1 MNVTAQVERSWYLFT
16 EGWLSGGWG
25 VVLVAAAAGFAIL
38 QVRREFR
45 QSRSRALTRWW
56 LPLLRFAIVGLMVW
70 LLCRPALRV
79 CTRTV
84 LEQELLVLID
94 NGKSMQVREGFGGR
108 SRLLDVLEIL
118 QKPIAGR
125 ARFGTELGRA
135 MERAAKRLQ
144 EENDAWQARLV
155 AIEMGQP
162 LDAGTL
168 QSLVD
173 FGQELGLL
181 VDAVQDVQPVVLPG
195 GGDELRDRVAEVQ
208 TRQQTFCATVSVL
221 ANECELVAREA
232 GQQVALLRQLAARL
246 AAASAAARELLQTA
260 AELQAELDRVL
271 LQGAPE
277 QERMKEGQ
285 RRRDFAALAGTW
297 IGNQRHRPGPT
308 TTEHVPNLTAALA
321 RLQRRQEERPN
332 TTAIFV
338 SDGSTDDG
346 EDADVAA
353 RRLTAMGVSVHTI
366 LAGRD
371 GVAPADGGVVAVDVP
386 RLAVQHEETRTRVL
400 VKWRF
405 PTPRQGAVEILS
417 GSRLLT
423 RREIAVADE
432 DYQVVDLSWV
442 PKTAGRKQLVFRLTM
457 PAADDYTGNEVQ
469 VRTVDVVPAPI
480 SVLLVGSAVDDDV
493 AACQALLRRMRGVSL
508 QVLLGVPEL
517 SRIKI
522 GHEAGAWPETAAGWR
537 GIGLAV
543 LVGPIPEDLRTAEAK
558 GALENLRAA
567 LEAGLH
573 VFVHEPN
580 PVPAAQSWS
589 HALGLATADTR
600 VSGRLQPASGLWL
613 ESYRLARDVPGS
625 LRRWTDFGTVWA
637 HSLVTPE
644 ALPLVRAGEQMT
656 VGLLRRGKGRV
667 FFCGLPHFNSLRVR
681 GGTGVNR
688 LLAGLL
694 GLALE
699 PGRGNGDAA
708 ALYGVVPIQPV
719 AGFDL
724 CNALA
729 GAFISDATDS
739 DAAFLQTGERA
750 PAGWQRRRVRLG
762 RGALAGTVPLL
773 QVLDGDVE
781 KNVFVHIPRDRTDY
795 ELTPSAAPLRRL
807 AATTGGTFHEIHDL
821 SGWQGP
827 QAGDPVLQ
835 EDTAHYSLWRGWWTL
850 ALLLVLVSAEYL
862 LRRRAGR
869 VM

>member
-1 MNVTAQVERSWYLFT
+1 MNAAAQVERSWHLFT

-25 VVLVAAAAGFAIL
+25 VVLMAAAAGFVLL

-45 QSRSRALTRWW
+45 RDRSRTLTRWG

-84 LEQELLVLID
+84 LEQELLVFID

-108 SRLLDVLEIL
+108 SRLLDVLETL
-118 QKPIAGR
+118 QKPIDGR
-125 ARFGTELGRA
+125 ARFGTALGRA
-135 MERAAKRLQ
+135 MENVAKRLR
-144 EENDAWQARLV
+144 EESDAWQARLA

-162 LDAGTL
+162 LDAESL
-168 QSLVD
+168 QSLES
-173 FGQELGLL
+173 FGRELGLHL
-181 VDAVQDVQPVVLPG
+181 DVVQDVQPVALPSG
-195 GGDELRDRVAEVQ
+195 EDELRARVAEVQ
-208 TRQQTFCATVSVL
+208 ARQQTFCATVSVL

-232 GQQVALLRQLAARL
+232 GQEVALLRQLATRL
-246 AAASAAARELLQTA
+246 AAASATARELLRTA
-260 AELQAELDRVL
+260 AELQTELDRVL
-271 LQGAPE
+271 LQGTPE
-277 QERMKEGQ
+277 QERTKEGQ
-285 RRRDFAALAGTW
+285 RRRDFAALAGRW
-297 IGNQRHRPGPT
+297 ISNQRHRPGPT

-332 TTAIFV
+332 ATAIFI
-338 SDGSTDDG
+338 SDGSTDGG

-353 RRLTAMGVSVHTI
+353 RRLTAMGVSIHTI

-386 RLAVQHEETRTRVL
+386 RLVVQHEETRARVL
-400 VKWRF
+400 VKWAF

-417 GSRLLT
+417 DNRLLA
-423 RREIAVADE
+423 RREIVVVEE
-432 DYQVVDLSWV
+432 DYQVVDLPWV
-442 PKTAGRKQLVFRLTM
+442 PRTAGRKQLVFRLTM
-457 PAADDYTGNEVQ
+457 PTADDYPGNEVQ
-469 VRTVDVVPAPI
+469 VRTVDVVPTPI

-493 AACQALLRRMRGVSL
+493 AACQALLRRMQGVSL

-522 GHEAGAWPETAAGWR
+522 GHEAGAWPETADGWR

-567 LEAGLH
+567 LEEGLH

-589 HALGLATADTR
+589 RALGLETAEAR
-600 VSGRLQPASGLWL
+600 VSGRLQPAPGLWL

-625 LRRWTDFGTVWA
+625 LRRWTDLGTVLA

-644 ALPLVRAGEQMT
+644 ALPLVRAGEKTT
-656 VGLLRRGKGRV
+656 VGLLQRGKGRV
-667 FFCGLPHFNSLRVR
+667 LFCGLPRFNSLRIRV
-681 GGTGVNR
+681 GKGVNR

-694 GLALE
+694 ELALQ
-699 PGRGNGDAA
+699 PGWGEEDAE

-724 CNALA
+724 CNALD
-729 GAFISDATDS
+729 GALTSAATDA
-739 DAAFLQTGERA
+739 DAAFLQAGERA

-762 RGALAGTVPLL
+762 RGASAGTVPHL
-773 QVLDGDVE
+773 QVFDEDVE

-795 ELTPSAAPLRRL
+795 ELTPRTAPLRRL
-807 AATTGGTFHEIHDL
+807 AAITGGTFHEIHEL
-821 SGWQGP
+821 AGWQGP

-835 EDTAHYSLWRGWWTL
+835 EDTEHYSLWRGWWTL